1 MKKFLAS
8 LLLAASVWLALM
20 ILPLAIRTALWQR
33 RAAELYSVPDG
44 VEVLCIGNSH
54 TGCTWSEDAEFGFM
68 KAWRSGRAFPFAA
81 MRLMEFDRLGQL
93 DGVKVCIMDC
103 DRTTFAAMTEKKIRQ
118 GYSEAFPLF
127 WRYLGRAPLSRA
139 DLLTDAALK
148 WFRKWPKPEKKDARP
163 SDKKAWTDR
172 TVEERTRNI
181 AKEYAPEV
189 WNANRPVKDVDDLLF
204 DLACVAQEVCDRHGI
219 RLILFAAPV
228 VSENPERTQP
238 EVYSRELDALIARI
252 RAAGIEYQDLRAAC
266 PDAWFRDA
274 HHLSSAGADAFTGEF
289 CKKVLN
295 R

>member
-1 MKKFLAS
+1 MKKFLKN
-8 LLLAASVWLALM
+8 LLLAAAIWFIVM
-20 ILPLAIRTALWQR
+20 FLPLIVRTALWQG
-33 RAAELYSVPDG
+33 RAAEIFTLPPHT
-44 VEVLCIGNSH
+44 EVLCIGNSH
-54 TGCTWSEDAEFGFM
+54 TGCTWSDAPAFAFHKE
-68 KAWRSGRAFPFAA
+68 WRSGRGFLFAVL
-81 MRLMEFDRLGQL
+81 RLLEFERRGQL
-93 DGVKVCIMDC
+93 DGVKVCLMDC
-103 DRTTFAAMTEKKIRQ
+103 DRTARVGLSEKKIRQ

-172 TVEERTRNI
+172 TDEERARNI

-204 DLACVAQEVCDRHGI
+204 NLACVAQEVCDRHGI